1 MRSLL
6 NITFGAFCGLFGAG
20 ILLLVTSKHRGE
32 PITLEPPPTPAPIVV
47 HVTGAVNDP
56 GVISLSQGSRIQDAI
71 TAAGGFTDHA
81 DIQNLNLAA
90 YLEDGKY
97 IQVPAIATITA
108 TIENPP
114 LPTWGVRS
122 FVIDSKININTASQQ
137 ELESLP
143 FIGSEYALRII
154 AYRNAN
160 GPFETIE
167 AIQEVY
173 GIGPKTFENIK
184 DLITVENPP

>member
-1 MRSLL
+1 MHNPRLL
-6 NITFGAFCGLFGAG
+6 SIIRKEFIQIWRDPRTLGL
-20 ILLLVTSKHRGE
+20 ILVIPIMQLFLLGYSAKSEV
-32 PITLEPPPTPAPIVV
+32 
-47 HVTGAVNDP
+47 
-56 GVISLSQGSRIQDAI
+56 
-71 TAAGGFTDHA
+71 
-81 DIQNLNLAA
+81 QNLNLAA